1 MSASLWRCTVKDRK
15 GLKRVKENVDNCKMM
30 RREGLLQSSEKSR
43 KCFVMDGG
51 LEGVRKWVA
60 GGTSNQKGVNER
72 ADIEKL
78 AVFKD
83 M

>member
-1 MSASLWRCTVKDRK
+1 M
-15 GLKRVKENVDNCKMM
+15 E
-30 RREGLLQSSEKSR
+30 
-43 KCFVMDGG
+43 G
-51 LEGVRKWVA
+51 LEGVSKWVA
-60 GGTSNQKGVNER
+60 GDASNQKGVNER

>member
-1 MSASLWRCTVKDRK
+1 M
-15 GLKRVKENVDNCKMM
+15 
-30 RREGLLQSSEKSR
+30 LQSSEKSR

-60 GGTSNQKGVNER
+60 GGASNQKGVNER